1 MYINKLTVVLFHDLS
16 HYGYPAFISDKKLRE
31 RICNKLTVKVA
42 SIVYRGA
49 ISVKIF
55 NTKDLGSLQ
64 EILSGKKG
72 FIRKND
78 IAYELLIET
87 MFIVES
93 DLPRYK
99 GTRTITFSDPIVK
112 QIEDFKNEI
121 C

>member
-1 MYINKLTVVLFHDLS
+1 MYINKLAVIPFHDLNP
-16 HYGYPAFISDKKLRE
+16 YGYPAFILDKKIRE
-31 RICNKLTVKVA
+31 KICNELTVKVA

-55 NTKDLGSLQ
+55 NAKDLGTLQ

-72 FIRKND
+72 LIRKND

-99 GTRTITFSDPIVK
+99 GTRTVTFSDPIIK
-112 QIEDFKNEI
+112 QIDDFKP
-121 C
+121 